1 MALKSLI
8 SGIIKIKIWENKL
21 MATNLEEDNIR
32 NQNRS
37 KLFKKKIMIVI
48 EN

>member
-1 MALKSLI
+1 MVLKSLMLR
-8 SGIIKIKIWENKL
+8 IIKIKIWENKL